1 MKKTI
6 LLFTTILLMSSFA
19 FAAFPVTGSPESIT
33 EIAKPIF
40 SSDSPWPNIVSL
52 SCAVLA
58 LLLPVE
64 LAILAGILFI
74 VAIVFGAMGFS
85 KSLKGM
91 GIAGFVVGI
100 LGLIAVLILTEGFMT
115 NGNSLEDSPFN
126 DDPL

>member
-6 LLFTTILLMSSFA
+6 LLVTIILSMSSFA
-19 FAAFPVTGSPESIT
+19 FAAFPVTSSPESIT
-33 EIAKPIF
+33 EIAEPIVF
-40 SSDSPWPNIVSL
+40 SDSPWPNIVSL

-58 LLLPVE
+58 LLLPIE

-91 GIAGFVVGI
+91 GIAGFVLGI
-100 LGLIAVLILTEGFMT
+100 LGLIAVLIVTEGFEY
-115 NGNSLEDSPFN
+115 EDPNAFSVMS
-126 DDPL
+126 